1 MAITASAVINQPS
14 YKSWT
19 VTCLDADTTGNIAHG
34 FGATPD
40 AVILTQVFFEGNTNP
55 NWAAAVGGTNITLLK
70 ANTASSGGTT
80 PGTTVVL
87 KVVAML
93 PHTVM
98 QG

>member
-1 MAITASAVINQPS
+1 MAISATAVINQPS

-19 VTCLDADTTGNIAHG
+19 VTCADSDTTGNIAHG
-34 FGATPD
+34 FGVTPD
-40 AVILTQVFFEGNTNP
+40 TVILTQVFFEGTTNP
-55 NWAAAVGGTNITLLK
+55 NWAATVGTTNITLLK
-70 ANTASSGGTT
+70 ASAASSGGTT
-80 PGTTVVL
+80 PGTTVVM